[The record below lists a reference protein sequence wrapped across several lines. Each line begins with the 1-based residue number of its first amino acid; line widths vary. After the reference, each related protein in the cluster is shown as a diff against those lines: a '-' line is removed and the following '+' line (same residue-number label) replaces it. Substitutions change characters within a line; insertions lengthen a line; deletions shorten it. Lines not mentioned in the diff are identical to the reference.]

1 MKKLSTHIQHHLYR
15 VVLTI
20 ISITLYAQLGFSQI
34 QPQLEF
40 GFSWGSTKFIGD
52 INGNSP
58 RDKSFNGIK
67 HNLLSRYIGGV
78 YASYHLIDPITITAS
93 INRGR
98 IDGADSLEM
107 RTGEL
112 ADLRKGR
119 SLLFKSAITEAT
131 LSAEIDPIGM
141 LTNSSNVVEHKL
153 RPYITVGIGLFHFN
167 PQGEYIHPDNSK
179 SWVDLKPLRT
189 EGQGMSSHPDRKEY
203 NLTQFTTPIGLG
215 IKYYISASIYT
226 SLEYVY
232 RKTFT
237 DYIDDV
243 STRYIANQDFINH
256 FGAGNSSTVIAIQ
269 MANKAAFKNGGLAPP
284 SYDVNSKRGSPLRK
298 DAYSSVSIK
307 IAVMPW
313 GIKKRIKS
321 LQCPI

>member
-1 MKKLSTHIQHHLYR
+1 MKELSIHIQQNIYR
-15 VVLTI
+15 VASII
-20 ISITLYAQLGFSQI
+20 ISMTLYAQLGFSQI

-52 INGNSP
+52 INGNTP

-131 LSAEIDPIGM
+131 LSTEIDPIGM
-141 LTNSSNVVEHKL
+141 LTNSSNDLAHKI
-153 RPYITVGIGLFHFN
+153 RPYITVGIGFFHFN
-167 PQGEYIHPDNSK
+167 PQGEYIHPDNTK

-203 NLTQFTTPIGLG
+203 HLTQFTAPIGLG

-243 STRYIANQDFINH
+243 SSRYIANQDFINH
-256 FGAGNSSTVIAIQ
+256 FGAGNSSTSIAIQ
-269 MANKAAFKNGGLAPP
+269 MANKAAFKNGGVAPP

-307 IAVMPW
+307 IAIMPW